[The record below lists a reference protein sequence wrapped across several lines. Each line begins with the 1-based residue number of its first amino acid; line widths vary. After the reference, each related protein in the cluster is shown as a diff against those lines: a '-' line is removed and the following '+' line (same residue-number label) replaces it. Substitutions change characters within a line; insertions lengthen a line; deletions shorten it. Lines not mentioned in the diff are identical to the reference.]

1 MQASTYGRGKVFAH
15 SGDNFYL
22 FTHESGHVFRGP
34 RAPRSGQATR
44 RDASGRIIGVIVE
57 AFAKRTPRRVVVV
70 AKRTYVARRPSMTMA
85 DMPSTPGIWT
95 DK

>member
-1 MQASTYGRGKVFAH
+1 MRASTFGRGKVFAY

-22 FTHESGHVFRGP
+22 FTHEAGHVFRGP
-34 RAPRSGQATR
+34 RTPRAGRVTR
-44 RDASGRIIGVIVE
+44 RDASGHIIEVVIE
-57 AFAKRTPRRVVVV
+57 AFAKRTPQKVMVV
-70 AKRTYVARRPSMTMA
+70 AKRTYVARPNLTMA